1 MEPRYRDLARPL
13 QWAFV
18 AFATLNIGLLLH
30 GSDMSVFRLMAL
42 VGYGVGAILSVV
54 AALRWHRLGRRLAI
68 GLHLALAPLQF
79 VFSIAES
86 VALVGILLSLVIL
99 ARCRPRFPLLS
110 PRARR
115 VWLTLHVGFSVG
127 WLGVALTMTA
137 LAVIGWAADSHA
149 MRHGAYEVLH
159 VIELAVAI
167 PSMALS
173 IITGLVVSLGTKW
186 GLVRYRWVLTK
197 FAIAVSIPL
206 VAGTVESA
214 LADELALRTIDPAG
228 QPGATGI
235 ALTAC
240 LGSFTVALWISTVL
254 SVVKPWGRTR
264 WGRRAVAVRA
274 DSPSS
279 PRSPLTVPSPP
290 RPDAGT
296 STSPA
301 GLARVLGRR
310 QRGLVWRVVKDWSG
324 SG

>member
-1 MEPRYRDLARPL
+1 MEPIRRDIARPL
-13 QWAFV
+13 QWAFA
-18 AFATLNIGLLLH
+18 AFAALNIGLLLQ
-30 GSDMSVFRLMAL
+30 GSDATVFRVMAL

-86 VALVGILLSLVIL
+86 IALVGILFSLVIL

-137 LAVIGWAADSHA
+137 LAVIGWSADSHA

-159 VIELAVAI
+159 VIDLAVAI

-173 IITGLVVSLGTKW
+173 IITGVVVSLGTKW
-186 GLVRYRWVLTK
+186 GLVRYWWVLVK

-206 VAGTVESA
+206 LAGTVESA
-214 LADELALRTIDPAG
+214 LADELALRTVDPAG
-228 QPGATGI
+228 RPGATGI

-240 LGSFTVALWISTVL
+240 LGGFTVALWVSTIL

-264 WGRRAVAVRA
+264 WGRRAMAVRA
-274 DSPSS
+274 DS
-279 PRSPLTVPSPP
+279 RSSPP
-290 RPDAGT
+290 RRLSVPPPL
-296 STSPA
+296 SPA
-301 GLARVLGRR
+301 GSTASITGATSTPPAPPAVITR
-310 QRGLVWRVVKDWSG
+310 
-324 SG
+324 

>member
-1 MEPRYRDLARPL
+1 MKPISRDLARPL
-13 QWAFV
+13 QWAFA
-18 AFATLNIGLLLH
+18 AFAALAIGLLLH
-30 GSDMSVFRLMAL
+30 GSDATVFRVMAL
-42 VGYGVGAILSVV
+42 MGYGAGAILSLV

-86 VALVGILLSLVIL
+86 IALVGILFSLVIL

-115 VWLTLHVGFSVG
+115 IWLALHVGFSVG

-137 LAVIGWAADSHA
+137 LAVIGWVADSHA

-159 VIELAVAI
+159 VIDLAVAI

-186 GLVRYRWVLTK
+186 GLVRYWWVLAK
-197 FAIAVSIPL
+197 FVIAVSIPL

-214 LADELALRTIDPAG
+214 LADDLARRTVDPVG
-228 QPGATGI
+228 QPGAVGI

-240 LGSFTVALWISTVL
+240 LGSFTIALWASTVL

-274 DSPSS
+274 DSASS
-279 PRSPLTVPSPP
+279 PRHPLSVPAPP
-290 RPDAGT
+290 SRDA
-296 STSPA
+296 SV
-301 GLARVLGRR
+301 ARVDGA
-310 QRGLVWRVVKDWSG
+310 VSTAP
-324 SG
+324 